1 MIGCDIFMLE
11 LHPLTIEHRSF
22 FQERLSQFPPLISE
36 HTFTNLF
43 VWSHYRSVFWAEYR
57 GSLLIFSRK
66 ASKSSAG
73 EEGYCLFGPP
83 VGPLS
88 LATLAED
95 NIVACAERLPEKL
108 LGTIDRPSAV
118 VTADRD
124 NSDYVYLV
132 EDLADLTGR
141 KYSKKRNLIKQ
152 CLDGYHCEYETITAD
167 NIKECIALQHRWC
180 ALRQCSEH
188 PMLAGE
194 TQAVLTTFEHFAR
207 FNLIGGAIR
216 VDGDIQAY
224 TVGEALSPG
233 VAVCH
238 FEKAMPHVT
247 GLGQLIN
254 HWFAQ
259 KSLTEFQYINREQ
272 DLGIKGLRQAKE
284 SYHPCHMVSKV
295 SVIFQKN

>member
-1 MIGCDIFMLE
+1 MLE
-11 LHPLTIEHRSF
+11 LHPLTIEQCSS
-22 FQERLSQFPPLISE
+22 FQERLSRFPPLISE

-43 VWSHYRSVFWAEYR
+43 VWLHYRPVFWTEYK
-57 GSLLIFSRK
+57 GSLLLCNQRTAK
-66 ASKSSAG
+66 DPG
-73 EEGYCLFGPP
+73 DEDGYCLFGPP

-88 LATLAED
+88 LSTLAQD
-95 NIVACAERLPEKL
+95 KIVTCAERLPEKL
-108 LGTIDRPSAV
+108 LETIDRSSAV
-118 VTADRD
+118 VTADHD

-132 EDLADLTGR
+132 EDLARLTGR

-152 CLDGYHCEYETITAD
+152 CLDGYHCEYEPITAD

-194 TQAVLTTFEHFAR
+194 TQAVLTAFEHFER
-207 FNLIGGAIR
+207 FKLIGGAIR

-238 FEKAMPHVT
+238 FEKAMPHVS

-254 HWFAQ
+254 HWFA
-259 KSLTEFQYINREQ
+259 KESLGEFQYVNREQ
-272 DLGIKGLRQAKE
+272 DLGVKGLRQAKE
-284 SYHPCHMVSKV
+284 SYHPCHMVPKV
-295 SVIFQKN
+295 SVLFQQ